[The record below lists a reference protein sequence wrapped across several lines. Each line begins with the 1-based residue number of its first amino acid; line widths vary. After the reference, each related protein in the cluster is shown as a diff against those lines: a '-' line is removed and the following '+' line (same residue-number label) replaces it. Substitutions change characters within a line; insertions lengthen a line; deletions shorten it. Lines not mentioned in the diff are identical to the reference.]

1 VLNLNYLE
9 VTIKTTEEMSESL
22 ANLFWELGAGGVVIE
37 DPRVLRQ
44 HIEDQTWDYWEIPQE
59 LLDAENIEL
68 KGYFPIDARLVET
81 MAKLKDR
88 TEEIKHLFPGGRV
101 EITET
106 EVTAENW
113 ATSWKAFYKPEKI
126 GDRVVVKP
134 SWEEYQEQKDDVV
147 VEMDPGMAFGT
158 GNHPT
163 TAMCIRALEEYI
175 FPQCRVLDIG
185 TGSGILAVTAAKLG
199 AGHVLAVD
207 HDPISIDA
215 TVQNISLNQ
224 VGDQV
229 SVLQGDLV
237 SGIKDKF
244 DILVANIIADV
255 IIRLIPQTLS
265 LLEKNSIFISSGI
278 IKDRMAE
285 VEEAFVKNSFII
297 DKVFEEGEWVALI
310 ARRN

>member
-1 VLNLNYLE
+1 MNYLE